1 MFILDVCSGLRCI
14 SASTMML
21 WHHFHSSSDPDF
33 PNLGPTWLEGVMQSV
48 KEDNDVPS
56 QSAHQETPPTENP
69 ALALY
74 VAEFKATN
82 ARYRD
87 SIFQLLQSSP
97 ASAPLLDLTAHY
109 DKIRRHYFPNILGLA
124 SLITHLGGETI
135 SSEDIDQFTRQAK
148 TNAPVLH
155 TPTISATAPPSLP
168 DVNTNDDTT
177 KETPTQ
183 ATHQGVMTPPNK
195 PKFSL
200 KAGKFLHARST
211 MPPPGRL
218 R

>member
-1 MFILDVCSGLRCI
+1 
-14 SASTMML
+14 MML

-56 QSAHQETPPTENP
+56 QSAHQETPPTENL

-97 ASAPLLDLTAHY
+97 ASAPLPDLTAHH
-109 DKIRRHYFPNILGLA
+109 DELRRHYLPIISGLA
-124 SLITHLGGETI
+124 SLITHLGGKTM
-135 SSEDIDQFTRQAK
+135 SSEDIDQFTWQAK
-148 TNAPVLH
+148 TDALVLH
-155 TPTISATAPPSLP
+155 TTTISVTPAPPLP
-168 DVNTNDDTT
+168 DVTTNDDTT
-177 KETPTQ
+177 KETP
-183 ATHQGVMTPPNK
+183 AHVGGYII
-195 PKFSL
+195 
-200 KAGKFLHARST
+200 A
-211 MPPPGRL
+211 
-218 R
+218 